1 MPLLTW
7 DSEAT
12 GQGKLVLKG
21 KTFSDDAASEWFKS
35 FSLEVDGEEVLA
47 LSSLGN
53 ETGARNPESSA
64 LSTMRILIDG
74 NEPPAHFRGQYVQG
88 ASKVWVQ
95 AQPFPTATATPTSDP
110 NPNPIQVWVQARTL
124 PLRKVGGVPAEE
136 VFIRTPS
143 MVLAVSSDEARN

>member
-1 MPLLTW
+1 MLSGPLRGAKLPTPPPGNGSTAR
-7 DSEAT
+7 SEQTLLQAVEGCGALFDLMQANSHPNPSPSPT
-12 GQGKLVLKG
+12 PTPTPTPNPTPK
-21 KTFSDDAASEWFKS
+21 
-35 FSLEVDGEEVLA
+35 VDGEEVLA

-53 ETGARNPESSA
+53 ETGARSPESSA

-95 AQPFPTATATPTSDP
+95 A
-110 NPNPIQVWVQARTL
+110 RTL

-143 MVLAVSSDEARN
+143 NPSP

>member
-7 DSEAT
+7 DNEAT

-21 KTFSDDAASEWFKS
+21 ETFSDDAASEWFKS
-35 FSLEVDGEEVLA
+35 FSLEVDGEAVLA

-95 AQPFPTATATPTSDP
+95 A
-110 NPNPIQVWVQARTL
+110 RTL

>member
-7 DSEAT
+7 DDEAT

-21 KTFSDDAASEWFKS
+21 ETFSDDAASEWFKS
-35 FSLEVDGEEVLA
+35 FSLEVDGEQVLA

-53 ETGARNPESSA
+53 ETGARSPESSA
-64 LSTMRILIDG
+64 LSTMRIRIDG

-88 ASKVWVQ
+88 ASK
-95 AQPFPTATATPTSDP
+95 
-110 NPNPIQVWVQARTL
+110 VWVQARTL

-143 MVLAVSSDEARN
+143 MVLAVSSDEARKFEGPSLAGADGELEASKRAL

>member
-7 DSEAT
+7 DNEAT

-21 KTFSDDAASEWFKS
+21 ETFSDDAASEWFKS

-95 AQPFPTATATPTSDP
+95 A
-110 NPNPIQVWVQARTL
+110 RTL

-143 MVLAVSSDEARN
+143 NPSPKP